1 LQRPYLYLI
10 DVAWALKGVIN
21 SAGYFR
27 RKIARAYGL
36 VGTIATLIL
45 CFACQNNSATG
56 GKAASDE
63 NAGVLA
69 VQPDSKE
76 RLSLG
81 HAELIPGSTVLRA
94 DLFVGHDTGFSS
106 GKGFEIR
113 NILFIDPSDKAARW
127 LLPDHDHV
135 VAQTTD
141 ITDDKELRS
150 KRTIATAVF
159 VKAREDERATASG
172 QLLLVD
178 GMGRKIVEVAND
190 VRDIHIA
197 TLDAGE
203 VIVLFERN
211 RRLVLATFDPTS
223 IVKKREQEI
232 ELPQLK

>member
-1 LQRPYLYLI
+1 MG
-10 DVAWALKGVIN
+10 AIN
-21 SAGYFR
+21 SAGHLR
-27 RKIARAYGL
+27 RRIARAYVLAGA
-36 VGTIATLIL
+36 IASLIL
-45 CFACQNNSATG
+45 CFACQNNGATG

-69 VQPDSKE
+69 FQRDSKE

-94 DLFVGHDTGFSS
+94 DLFVGHDTGFSG

-113 NILFIDPSDKAARW
+113 NILFIDPSDAAARW
-127 LLPDHDHV
+127 LLPDNDHI

-141 ITDDKELRS
+141 ISDNKDLRS

-159 VKAREDERATASG
+159 VKAREDERATGRG

-178 GMGRKIVEVAND
+178 SMGRKIVEVAND

-203 VIVLFERN
+203 VIILFERN

-223 IVKKREQEI
+223 LVKKREQEI
-232 ELPQLK
+232 EIPELK